1 MGSTTTVS
9 SLALIKDGAQKPP
22 VFICHGLS
30 GTVQFSDLVK
40 HIHTGQPVYA
50 IQASGIDGLES
61 PLSTVEEMADYHFD
75 ALQELDLE
83 QSWVLIGTHLAD
95 WLRSKW
101 PSASG
106 AAASA

>member
-1 MGSTTTVS
+1 MGWN
-9 SLALIKDGAQKPP
+9 P
-22 VFICHGLS
+22 
-30 GTVQFSDLVK
+30 
-40 HIHTGQPVYA
+40 
-50 IQASGIDGLES
+50 